1 MSMDLGCNNI
11 QFCRIQE
18 LLDPLSSSLGHIEEA
33 EYLANVAAYRNGL
46 AKHLPDDYDVV
57 AQIATDPDVAQTY
70 KGYKKFLETERDSDQ
85 PRSRAEKENAS
96 IAKSMLRRGKVRF
109 TARAAILTENKY

>member
-1 MSMDLGCNNI
+1 MSMDLECNNV

-46 AKHLPDDYDVV
+46 EKYLPADYDVGG
-57 AQIATDPDVAQTY
+57 QIATDPDVVQTY
-70 KGYKKFLETERDSDQ
+70 RGYKKFLETERDVDQ

-96 IAKSMLRRGKVRF
+96 IAKSMLRRGKVRI
-109 TARAAILTENKY
+109 TARSDTH